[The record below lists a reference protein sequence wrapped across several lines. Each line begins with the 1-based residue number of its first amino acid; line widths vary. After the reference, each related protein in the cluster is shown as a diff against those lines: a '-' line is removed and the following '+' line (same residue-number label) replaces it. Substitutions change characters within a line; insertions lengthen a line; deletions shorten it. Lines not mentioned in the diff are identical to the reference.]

1 MLVINEVKKCHD
13 LLGLSV
19 ARFRN
24 DRHRCWRVLIS
35 ITLVAIADVLVPTNI
50 SA

>member
-1 MLVINEVKKCHD
+1 MIYSDSV
-13 LLGLSV
+13 LLAFVTMGIG
-19 ARFRN
+19 AA
-24 DRHRCWRVLIS
+24 VLIS